1 MSEDVVII
9 GGARTPFCEWVGGKR
24 GDGKPGGLLKS
35 LSAQQLGG
43 IAIAGALEKTGTDPA
58 SVDHVVMG
66 YALQTCAQ
74 SIYGSRHAG
83 LQGGIPQEVPML
95 TLSRICGSGV
105 QSIITGAQM
114 IMLGDANTVVAG
126 GMENLSQAP
135 HVLRGARDGWKLG
148 RSPAVEDYMMTNLQ
162 DLTCGMYM
170 AQTSDEICNRKGV
183 TREEIDQYAA
193 LSHARITKS
202 IEQGLFEQE
211 IVPVTIKSRRGDIVI
226 THKDEDH
233 VVSGCT
239 SESLAKLPTA
249 FGPESFVTAGNASGI
264 VDGAAA
270 VVIKSATQAKAD
282 GDSPLARIVSWG
294 IVGLEPAIMAYGP
307 VPSSL
312 KALKKAGLSVDVI
325 DRWEI
330 NEAFAG
336 QAVACI
342 KDLGIDVNKVNV
354 NGGAVGLGHPLAATG
369 TRLALTLAYELQRSG
384 GKYGVATACIGGG
397 QGIALV
403 IESL

>member
-66 YALQTCAQ
+66 YALQTCSQ

-148 RSPAVEDYMMTNLQ
+148 RSPPVEDYMMTNLQ

-183 TREEIDQYAA
+183 TREEIDEFAA
-193 LSHARITKS
+193 LSHARTTKS
-202 IEQGLFEQE
+202 IEQGLFEKE
-211 IVPVTIKSRRGDIVI
+211 IVEVTIKSRRGDTVI

-307 VPSSL
+307 VPSSR
-312 KALKKAGLSVDVI
+312 KALKKAGLSVDDI

-342 KDLGIDVNKVNV
+342 KDLGIDVSKVNV

-384 GKYGVATACIGGG
+384 GRYGVATACIGGG
-397 QGIALV
+397 QGIAMV